1 AWRVALLLALALPTL
16 PQAAPDNLLIQGGT
30 HIVLLNVVA
39 KDKHGKPVEDL
50 SRGDFVLGD
59 NGQEQKIVLF
69 ALEDARSTATG
80 VPGSPAPSTYTNRP
94 GRGAAAVTVFL
105 FDELNTRL
113 SDQEQAKKDFL
124 HYLRG
129 LPATSRVAV
138 FVLGDSLHL
147 LHDFSQ
153 DMATLLAEMAKHSNR
168 VNPEVE
174 ASVAAPA
181 SANSLTGELSAS
193 ALWDGFIQASNQP
206 YADYAETVRAMRT
219 AAALGT

>member
-129 LPATSRVAV
+129 LPAESRVAV

-147 LHDFSQ
+147 LHDFTQ
-153 DMATLLAEMAKHSNR
+153 DMASLLAALAKHSNR
-168 VNPEVE
+168 ANPEVT
-174 ASVAAPA
+174 AANAPPA
-181 SANSLTGELSAS
+181 SSNSLTGDQTTTAQWDSFLQSAS
-193 ALWDGFIQASNQP
+193 QQYVD
-206 YADYAETVRAMRT
+206 
-219 AAALGT
+219 